1 MVVWPLCMNLI
12 SSGSHLRFFFL
23 IEKECWMLGGSSCE
37 FSEKQV
43 NSGALGNEVRIPHSA
58 PAKEED
64 FPQQRA
70 ALR

>member
-1 MVVWPLCMNLI
+1 
-12 SSGSHLRFFFL
+12 
-23 IEKECWMLGGSSCE
+23 MLGGSSCE
-37 FSEKQV
+37 LSEKQV